1 MSNIDKLSRLDA
13 YNDLIG
19 PDKLT
24 SRRASETFYD
34 CPPQDVIANGV
45 RDIRV
50 VLDDVYDDMTAVDRE
65 DTSPQGFAYE
75 EVCDQ
80 YWEAARRTPV
90 EFAGTPESMEGYFE
104 VLHFR
109 QERLVRTNLR
119 ERFPEGSVP
128 IVLLDAVELY
138 DRELGTG
145 IADSSR
151 ILNIL
156 LQGRLPALKDRA
168 SQLRDENQLG
178 KTEATTEAF
187 REFAQVV
194 VPEHIALIREE
205 VGEVFPLD
213 ARSKKIPY
221 PPRPQATAVASD
233 PLYLKEDEVEGF
245 IRVYDLERRPITQAE
260 MDLATTLMDSRQLRS
275 SLLLFHMAIV
285 DYSAQYFAEHPERLQ
300 HSLMSFN
307 RFFVIDEE
315 GDEPKFLPNPSLIA
329 TLSNN
334 LAPAIA
340 AVMLREG
347 VSAEEFS
354 SDHIQKGIAEVKD
367 QHLFQ
372 SHIGK
377 FNNLDSEM
385 GTVELDGFFN
395 QVCPATKVVM
405 TGLTDWLP
413 KMYDSC
419 ARS

>member
-1 MSNIDKLSRLDA
+1 MSIDKLGRLDA
-13 YNDLIG
+13 YNELIG

-24 SRRASETFYD
+24 SRRASEVFYD

-50 VLDDVYDDMTAVDRE
+50 VLDDVYDDMTVDR
-65 DTSPQGFAYE
+65 DTPAQGFTYE

-80 YWEAARRTPV
+80 YWDAARRTPV
-90 EFAGTPESMEGYFE
+90 EFAGTPTSMDEYFE

-109 QERLVRTNLR
+109 QERLARANLR

-156 LQGRLPALKDRA
+156 LQGRLPVLKDRA
-168 SQLRDENQLG
+168 GQLRSEDQLG
-178 KTEATTEAF
+178 KAEATTEAF
-187 REFAQVV
+187 REFAQVT

-205 VGEVFPLD
+205 IGGSSPLD
-213 ARSKKIPY
+213 ARSNKIPY
-221 PPRPQATAVASD
+221 PPRPQVAAGASD

-245 IRVYDLERRPITQAE
+245 IRVYDLERRPITQEE
-260 MDLATTLMDSRQLRS
+260 MNLATTLMDSRQLRS

-285 DYSAQYFAEHPERLQ
+285 DYSAQYFAKHPDRLQ
-300 HSLMSFN
+300 HSMMSFN
-307 RFFVIDEE
+307 RFFVIEGE
-315 GDEPKFLPNPSLIA
+315 GDETKFIPNPSLIA

-347 VSAEEFS
+347 ASAEEFS
-354 SDHIQKGIAEVKD
+354 SDYIQKGIAEVKD

-395 QVCPATKVVM
+395 QVCPATKVVL
-405 TGLTDWLP
+405 TGLSDWLP
-413 KMYDSC
+413 TMYDSC